1 MSNWYLGSITE
12 EQFQAYEDVRVGG
25 LTNMWDTRR
34 VSQLSGGILTMDT
47 ALEILKHYRDLNLTY
62 PEVCQSDDL
71 SGRNSRR
78 AKLHELTHEENY

>member
-1 MSNWYLGSITE
+1 MSNNITK

-62 PEVCQSDDL
+62 PNVRKEI
-71 SGRNSRR
+71 
-78 AKLHELTHEENY
+78 K

>member
-1 MSNWYLGSITE
+1 MSNNITK

-78 AKLHELTHEENY
+78 AKLHELTHEDNY

>member
-1 MSNWYLGSITE
+1 MSNWYRGSITE

>member
-1 MSNWYLGSITE
+1 
-12 EQFQAYEDVRVGG
+12 
-25 LTNMWDTRR
+25 MWDTRR